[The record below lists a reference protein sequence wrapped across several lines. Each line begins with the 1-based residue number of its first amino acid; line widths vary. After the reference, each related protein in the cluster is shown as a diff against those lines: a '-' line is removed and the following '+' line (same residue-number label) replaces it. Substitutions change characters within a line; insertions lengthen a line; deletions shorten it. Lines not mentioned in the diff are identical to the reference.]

1 MDLPRALPPTFTT
14 GQALTAGAHSRDV
27 YRWRDEG
34 LTVELS
40 RGVFR
45 RADAPAASYPDLL
58 AVSRRAPRAAVCLV
72 SAAEVHELTDEIP
85 RAVQIAVPRGTRP
98 PQIAYPPIEVF
109 KFAAATFDLGME
121 MIEVAP
127 GEAVR
132 ITNPAR
138 TVVDLMRLRRSI
150 GEPLAL
156 VALRRYLARPG
167 GRPAALVELARP
179 LDILGP
185 VRAAVDVLEAS

>member
-1 MDLPRALPPTFTT
+1 MDLPSALPATFTT
-14 GQALTAGAHSRDV
+14 GEALTAGIHSRDL
-27 YRWRDEG
+27 YRWRDVG
-34 LTVELS
+34 LMVELS

-58 AVSRRAPRAAVCLV
+58 AVSRRAPRAAVCMV
-72 SAAEVHELTDEIP
+72 SAAEVHELTDEIS

-98 PQIAYPPIEVF
+98 PQITYPPVEVF
-109 KFAAATFDLGME
+109 RFAAATFDLGME
-121 MIEVAP
+121 ILEAAP
-127 GEAVR
+127 GENVR

-156 VALRRYLARPG
+156 VALRRYLARG

-185 VRAAVDVLEAS
+185 IRAAVDVLEAS